1 MKDHNGS
8 SSCLVGC
15 RSQTIEGPTQPERLD
30 PEIISYFLVPGT
42 SNHQDS
48 ETVSAPQQ
56 DGGTQDNET
65 VSTFRQKR
73 VGRHF
78 RHRSSEKSPKS
89 PNSAKSG
96 DSRRSKISKRRSIDS
111 SLSASSRYPR
121 ITDWSAGVSA
131 TSPSSFGPPQ
141 RNSVDP
147 PRPPKPGYEWVWFP
161 EGYWAERE
169 IRGFIP
175 PSHATKQKWWNRSVS
190 QNSQIIQKSQSIP
203 KAANEDNVN
212 DNKIPSSFI
221 PQIKIGSVS
230 LKSITLA
237 SRRTSRHTSG
247 DSQRSSNLW
256 RFNFSKPGNQEAT
269 ESAQQREGLY
279 CRTKRNI
286 EARFR
291 KIVRAWPSRHGT
303 ADTQS
308 L

>member
-1 MKDHNGS
+1 MKDHNDS

-15 RSQTIEGPTQPERLD
+15 RSHTIEGPTQPDTLD
-30 PEIISYFLVPGT
+30 PEIISYFLAPRT
-42 SNHQDS
+42 PNNQDS
-48 ETVSAPQQ
+48 ESVSAPQQ
-56 DGGTQDNET
+56 DGNTQDNET
-65 VSTFRQKR
+65 VSTFRRKR

-96 DSRRSKISKRRSIDS
+96 DSRHSKISKRRSIDS

-141 RNSVDP
+141 RNPVDP

-169 IRGFIP
+169 IRGFMP
-175 PSHATKQKWWNRSVS
+175 PSNVTKQKWWNRSVS

-230 LKSITLA
+230 LKSITLT

-247 DSQRSSNLW
+247 DFQKSSNLW
-256 RFNFSKPGNQEAT
+256 RFSFSKLGNQEEAT

-279 CRTKRNI
+279 RRTKRNI

-291 KIVRAWPSRHGT
+291 KIVRAWPI
-303 ADTQS
+303 
-308 L
+308 